1 MRISD
6 WSSDVCSSD
15 LRTGTFHLYGTADRQ
30 VLSTS
35 FLALAE
41 SLKRTRIDATAVY
54 DYVLQ
59 GAPMGEAT
67 MVDSIRL
74 FPGTKIA
81 VMNGAATLEDRPPID
96 RKSTRLNS
104 SH

>member
-15 LRTGTFHLYGTADRQ
+15 LPRTVHEAFYVARSGRPGPVVIDLPKDVLQNKTADYIGPEEIAHRSYRPQ
-30 VLSTS
+30 TK
-35 FLALAE
+35 AE
-41 SLKRTRIDATAVY
+41 DH
-54 DYVLQ
+54 
-59 GAPMGEAT
+59 
-67 MVDSIRL
+67 
-74 FPGTKIA
+74 KIA
-81 VMNGAATLEDRPPID
+81 AAVEMMAQAKRPID